1 MEVLKRQKKKF
12 VANKQPPKNSSKGDH
27 SDPDSVGGNQA
38 KSSGFKPIGNRF
50 SRYGYSLFAILIFIS
65 GIYVGVRYISDK
77 DQSETS
83 HYTMAEKTYRKVIPN
98 PQPEDFFP
106 VAEFRKQG
114 AILLGCHNQIN
125 LIPEVYGEIAKAVN
139 QQVPLFGVVSTEAQ
153 ARSGA
158 QMIEN
163 IGLPQ
168 EAMRF
173 LVIPSNSIWI
183 RDYAPFILRYDQES
197 AFMVDAKYHTLTMRE
212 NRKQDDFMCFEL
224 ARLLDLPVRSIPLV
238 LEGGNFISN
247 GDGLLI
253 TSAKT
258 ISVNQQEEY
267 TNKQL
272 ISMFSDF
279 LGVNGVCAVNHLKN
293 EPNGHID
300 MFMTMLG
307 KNLAVV
313 GEIDP
318 AVDSENSAILNEA
331 ARVVSSY
338 TTSDGPIT
346 VKRIPMPPQSGND
359 WRSYTNIIMANGV
372 LLMPSF
378 SNVDPAIENR
388 AEQVYQSTL
397 PPDWVVRR
405 INCDKLV
412 ALRGQ
417 LHCISYNI
425 PNFIPIDGLLEKA
438 IPKPLN

>member
-1 MEVLKRQKKKF
+1 M
-12 VANKQPPKNSSKGDH
+12 
-27 SDPDSVGGNQA
+27 
-38 KSSGFKPIGNRF
+38 
-50 SRYGYSLFAILIFIS
+50 
-65 GIYVGVRYISDK
+65 
-77 DQSETS
+77 
-83 HYTMAEKTYRKVIPN
+83 
-98 PQPEDFFP
+98 
-106 VAEFRKQG
+106 AEFRKQG

-125 LIPEVYGEIAKAVN
+125 LIPELYGEIAKAVN
-139 QQVPLFGVVSTEAQ
+139 QRVPLFGVVSTEAQ

-163 IGLPQ
+163 MGLPR

-183 RDYAPFILRYDQES
+183 RDYAPFILRYDQEN
-197 AFMVDAKYHTLTMRE
+197 AFMVDARYHTRTMRE

-224 ARLLDLPVRSIPLV
+224 ARLLDLPVRSIPLI

-331 ARVVSSY
+331 ARVISSY

-346 VKRIPMPPQSGND
+346 VKRIPMPPQSGNN

-378 SNVDPAIENR
+378 SNVNPAIENR
-388 AEQVYQSTL
+388 AEKVYQSTL
-397 PPDWVVRR
+397 PPDWVVKR

-417 LHCISYNI
+417 LHCMSYNI

>member
-12 VANKQPPKNSSKGDH
+12 VANKQPPNNSRKGDH
-27 SDPDSVGGNQA
+27 SEPDAVGGNQA
-38 KSSGFKPIGNRF
+38 QKYGGKPIGNPF

-65 GIYVGVRYISDK
+65 GIYVGLRYLSDK
-77 DQSETS
+77 NQSES
-83 HYTMAEKTYRKVIPN
+83 GHYTTSKKTYRKVIPN

-125 LIPEVYGEIAKAVN
+125 LIPELYGEIAKAVN
-139 QQVPLFGVVSTEAQ
+139 QRVPLFGVVSTEAQ

-183 RDYAPFILRYDQES
+183 RDYAPFILRYDQQS
-197 AFMVDAKYHTLTMRE
+197 AFMVDAKYRTLTTRE

-224 ARLLDLPVRSIPLV
+224 AHLLGLPVRSIPLV

-258 ISVNQQEEY
+258 IRVNQEEEY

-272 ISMFSDF
+272 ISMFNDF

-318 AVDSENSAILNEA
+318 IVDSENSAILNEV
-331 ARVVSSY
+331 ARVISSY

-397 PPDWVVRR
+397 PPDWVVKR

-417 LHCISYNI
+417 LHCMSYNI
-425 PNFIPIDGLLEKA
+425 PNFISIDGLLEKA

>member
-1 MEVLKRQKKKF
+1 
-12 VANKQPPKNSSKGDH
+12 
-27 SDPDSVGGNQA
+27 
-38 KSSGFKPIGNRF
+38 
-50 SRYGYSLFAILIFIS
+50 
-65 GIYVGVRYISDK
+65 
-77 DQSETS
+77 
-83 HYTMAEKTYRKVIPN
+83 
-98 PQPEDFFP
+98 
-106 VAEFRKQG
+106 
-114 AILLGCHNQIN
+114 
-125 LIPEVYGEIAKAVN
+125 VN
-139 QQVPLFGVVSTEAQ
+139 QRVPLFGVVSTEAQ

-158 QMIEN
+158 KMIRN
-163 IGLPQ
+163 MGLPP
-168 EAMRF
+168 ESIRF
-173 LVIPSNSIWI
+173 LIIPSNSIWI
-183 RDYAPFILRYDQES
+183 RDYAPFILRYDQENV
-197 AFMVDAKYHTLTMRE
+197 FMVDGKYHTRTMRE

-224 ARLLDLPVRSIPLV
+224 ARMLDLPVRSIPLV

-258 ISVNQQEEY
+258 ISVNQQGEY

-279 LGVNGVCAVNHLKN
+279 LGVNGVCAVNHLKS

-313 GEIDP
+313 AEIDP

-331 ARVVSSY
+331 ARIVSSY

-359 WRSYTNIIMANGV
+359 WRSYTNIIMANGA

-378 SNVDPAIENR
+378 SNVDPAIENQ
-388 AEQVYQSTL
+388 AEQVYLSIL
-397 PPDWVVRR
+397 PPDWEVKR

-417 LHCISYNI
+417 LHCLSYNI
-425 PNFIPIDGLLEKA
+425 PKFIPIDGLLENA
-438 IPKPLN
+438 ILQNL

>member
-1 MEVLKRQKKKF
+1 
-12 VANKQPPKNSSKGDH
+12 
-27 SDPDSVGGNQA
+27 
-38 KSSGFKPIGNRF
+38 
-50 SRYGYSLFAILIFIS
+50 
-65 GIYVGVRYISDK
+65 
-77 DQSETS
+77 
-83 HYTMAEKTYRKVIPN
+83 
-98 PQPEDFFP
+98 
-106 VAEFRKQG
+106 
-114 AILLGCHNQIN
+114 
-125 LIPEVYGEIAKAVN
+125 
-139 QQVPLFGVVSTEAQ
+139 
-153 ARSGA
+153 
-158 QMIEN
+158 
-163 IGLPQ
+163 
-168 EAMRF
+168 
-173 LVIPSNSIWI
+173 
-183 RDYAPFILRYDQES
+183 
-197 AFMVDAKYHTLTMRE
+197 MVDAKYHTLTMRE

-378 SNVDPAIENR
+378 SNVDPAIENQ

>member
-1 MEVLKRQKKKF
+1 M
-12 VANKQPPKNSSKGDH
+12 
-27 SDPDSVGGNQA
+27 GGNQA
-38 KSSGFKPIGNRF
+38 QNNAGQSNGNPF
-50 SRYGYSLFAILIFIS
+50 SRYGYSLFAILIFLS
-65 GIYVGVRYISDK
+65 GIYVGVKYLSDK
-77 DQSETS
+77 HQSEIG
-83 HYTMAEKTYRKVIPN
+83 HYTTAEKTYRKVIPN

-125 LIPEVYGEIAKAVN
+125 LIPELYGEIAKAVN
-139 QQVPLFGVVSTEAQ
+139 QRVPLFGVVSTEAQ

-163 IGLPQ
+163 MGLPR

-183 RDYAPFILRYDQES
+183 RDYAPFILRYDQEN
-197 AFMVDAKYHTLTMRE
+197 AFMVDARYHTRTMRE

-224 ARLLDLPVRSIPLV
+224 ARLLDLPVRSIPLI

-331 ARVVSSY
+331 ARVISSY

-397 PPDWVVRR
+397 PPDWVVKR

-417 LHCISYNI
+417 LHCMSYNI

>member
-12 VANKQPPKNSSKGDH
+12 VANKQPPNNSRKGDH
-27 SDPDSVGGNQA
+27 SEPDAVGGNQA
-38 KSSGFKPIGNRF
+38 QKYGGKPIGNPF

-65 GIYVGVRYISDK
+65 GIYVGLRYLSDK
-77 DQSETS
+77 DQSES
-83 HYTMAEKTYRKVIPN
+83 GHYTTAKKTYRKVIPN

-125 LIPEVYGEIAKAVN
+125 LIPELYGEIAKAVN
-139 QQVPLFGVVSTEAQ
+139 QRVPLFGVVSTEAQ

-183 RDYAPFILRYDQES
+183 RDYAPFILRYDQQS
-197 AFMVDAKYHTLTMRE
+197 AFMVDAKYRTLTTRE

-224 ARLLDLPVRSIPLV
+224 AHLLGLPVRSIPLV

-258 ISVNQQEEY
+258 IRVNQEEEY

-272 ISMFSDF
+272 ISMFNDF

-318 AVDSENSAILNEA
+318 IVDSENSAILNEA
-331 ARVVSSY
+331 ARVISSY

-397 PPDWVVRR
+397 PPDWVVKR

-417 LHCISYNI
+417 LHCMSYNI
-425 PNFIPIDGLLEKA
+425 PNFISIDGLLEKA

>member
-1 MEVLKRQKKKF
+1 MEVLKKQKKKF
-12 VANKQPPKNSSKGDH
+12 VANKQPPKETRKGDH
-27 SDPDSVGGNQA
+27 SEPDSVGGNQA
-38 KSSGFKPIGNRF
+38 QNNAGQSNGNPF
-50 SRYGYSLFAILIFIS
+50 SRYGYSLFAILIFLS
-65 GIYVGVRYISDK
+65 GIYVGVKYLSDK
-77 DQSETS
+77 DQSETG
-83 HYTMAEKTYRKVIPN
+83 HYTTAEKTYRKVIPN

-125 LIPEVYGEIAKAVN
+125 LIPELYGEIAKAVN
-139 QQVPLFGVVSTEAQ
+139 QRVPLFGVVSTEAQ

-163 IGLPQ
+163 MGLPR

-183 RDYAPFILRYDQES
+183 RDYAPFILRYDQEN
-197 AFMVDAKYHTLTMRE
+197 AFMVDARYHTRTMRE

-224 ARLLDLPVRSIPLV
+224 ARLLDLPVRSIPLI

-331 ARVVSSY
+331 ARVISSY

-397 PPDWVVRR
+397 PHDWVVKR

-417 LHCISYNI
+417 LHCMSYNI

>member
-1 MEVLKRQKKKF
+1 LNRNKRKLISYKS
-12 VANKQPPKNSSKGDH
+12 PRKNSSKGDH
-27 SDPDSVGGNQA
+27 SEPDSVGGNQA
-38 KSSGFKPIGNRF
+38 QNNGRQSRANPF
-50 SRYGYSLFAILIFIS
+50 SRYGYSLFAIFIFIS
-65 GIYVGVRYISDK
+65 GIYVGERYLSDK
-77 DQSETS
+77 EQTENSRFTK
-83 HYTMAEKTYRKVIPN
+83 TEKTSRKVIPN

-106 VAEFRKQG
+106 VAEFRKQS

-125 LIPEVYGEIAKAVN
+125 LIPELYGEIARAVN
-139 QQVPLFGVVSTEAQ
+139 QRVPLFGVVSTEAQ

-158 QMIEN
+158 KMIRN
-163 IGLPQ
+163 MGLPP
-168 EAMRF
+168 ESIRF
-173 LVIPSNSIWI
+173 LIIPSNSIWI
-183 RDYAPFILRYDQES
+183 RDYAPFILRYDQENV
-197 AFMVDAKYHTLTMRE
+197 FMVDGKYHTRTMRE

-224 ARLLDLPVRSIPLV
+224 ARMLDLPVRSIPLV

-258 ISVNQQEEY
+258 ISVNQQGEY

-318 AVDSENSAILNEA
+318 IVDSENSAILNEA
-331 ARVVSSY
+331 ARIVSSY

-359 WRSYTNIIMANGV
+359 WRSYTNIIMANGA

-378 SNVDPAIENR
+378 SNVDPAIENQ
-388 AEQVYQSTL
+388 AEQVYLSIL
-397 PPDWVVRR
+397 PPDWEVKR

-417 LHCISYNI
+417 LHCLSYNI
-425 PNFIPIDGLLEKA
+425 PKFIPIDGLLENA
-438 IPKPLN
+438 ILQNH

>member
-1 MEVLKRQKKKF
+1 MKRQKKKF
-12 VANKQPPKNSSKGDH
+12 VANKQPPNNSSKGDH
-27 SDPDSVGGNQA
+27 SEPDSVGGNQA
-38 KSSGFKPIGNRF
+38 KSSGLKPIGNRF
-50 SRYGYSLFAILIFIS
+50 SRYGYSLFAVLIFIS

-77 DQSETS
+77 DQSETG
-83 HYTMAEKTYRKVIPN
+83 HYTRAEKTSRQIIPN

-139 QQVPLFGVVSTEAQ
+139 QRVPLFGVVSTEAQ

-197 AFMVDAKYHTLTMRE
+197 AFMVDAKYRTLTMRE

-258 ISVNQQEEY
+258 ISVNKQEEY

-279 LGVNGVCAVNHLKN
+279 LGVNGVCAVNHLRN

-331 ARVVSSY
+331 ARIVSSY

-346 VKRIPMPPQSGND
+346 VKRIPMPPQWGND

-378 SNVDPAIENR
+378 SNVDPAIEDL
-388 AEQVYQSTL
+388 AEKVYQSSL
-397 PPDWVVRR
+397 PPDWVVKR

-417 LHCISYNI
+417 LHCLSYNI
-425 PNFIPIDGLLEKA
+425 PKFIPIDGLLEQA

>member
-1 MEVLKRQKKKF
+1 M
-12 VANKQPPKNSSKGDH
+12 
-27 SDPDSVGGNQA
+27 GGNQA
-38 KSSGFKPIGNRF
+38 QNNGRQSRANPF
-50 SRYGYSLFAILIFIS
+50 SRYGYSLFAIFIFIS
-65 GIYVGVRYISDK
+65 GIYVGERYLSDK
-77 DQSETS
+77 EQTENSRFTK
-83 HYTMAEKTYRKVIPN
+83 TEKTSRKVIPN

-106 VAEFRKQG
+106 VAEFRKQS

-125 LIPEVYGEIAKAVN
+125 LIPELYGEIARAVN
-139 QQVPLFGVVSTEAQ
+139 QRVPLFGVVSTEAQ

-158 QMIEN
+158 KMIRN
-163 IGLPQ
+163 MGLPP
-168 EAMRF
+168 ESIRF
-173 LVIPSNSIWI
+173 LIIPSNSIWI
-183 RDYAPFILRYDQES
+183 RDYAPFILRYDQENV
-197 AFMVDAKYHTLTMRE
+197 FMVDGKYHTRTMRE

-224 ARLLDLPVRSIPLV
+224 ARMLDLPVRSIPLV

-258 ISVNQQEEY
+258 ISVNQQGEY

-313 GEIDP
+313 AEIDP

-331 ARVVSSY
+331 ARIVSSY

-359 WRSYTNIIMANGV
+359 WRSYTNIIMANGA

-378 SNVDPAIENR
+378 SNVDPAIENQ
-388 AEQVYQSTL
+388 AEQVYLSIL
-397 PPDWVVRR
+397 PPDWEVKR

-417 LHCISYNI
+417 LHCLSYNI
-425 PNFIPIDGLLEKA
+425 PKFIPIDGLLENA
-438 IPKPLN
+438 ILQNL

>member
-1 MEVLKRQKKKF
+1 MNRKKKKF
-12 VANKQPPKNSSKGDH
+12 VAYKQPPKNSRKGDH
-27 SDPDSVGGNQA
+27 AEPDSVGGNQA
-38 KSSGFKPIGNRF
+38 QNKRRQPKANQFA
-50 SRYGYSLFAILIFIS
+50 RYGYSLFAILIFIS
-65 GIYVGVRYISDK
+65 GVYVGVKYLSDK
-77 DQSETS
+77 EQSES
-83 HYTMAEKTYRKVIPN
+83 GHYTRSEKTSRKIILN

-106 VAEFRKQG
+106 VAEFRKQS

-125 LIPEVYGEIAKAVN
+125 LIPELYGEIAKAVN
-139 QQVPLFGVVSTEAQ
+139 QRVPLFGVVSTEAQ
-153 ARSGA
+153 AKSGA
-158 QMIEN
+158 QMIKDV
-163 IGLPQ
+163 GLPK

-183 RDYAPFILRYDQES
+183 RDYAPFILRYDQEN
-197 AFMVDAKYHTLTMRE
+197 AFMVDAKYHTRTMRE

-224 ARLLDLPVRSIPLV
+224 ARMLDLPVRSIPLV

-258 ISVNQQEEY
+258 ISVNQQGEY

-318 AVDSENSAILNEA
+318 AIDSENSVILNEA
-331 ARVVSSY
+331 AKVVASY
-338 TTSDGPIT
+338 STSDGPIT

-378 SNVDPAIENR
+378 SNVDPAIEDL
-388 AEQVYQSTL
+388 AEQVYQSSL
-397 PPDWVVRR
+397 PPDWVVKR

-417 LHCISYNI
+417 LHCLSYNI
-425 PNFIPIDGLLEKA
+425 PKFIPIDGLLEQA

>member
-1 MEVLKRQKKKF
+1 MKRQKKKF
-12 VANKQPPKNSSKGDH
+12 VANKQPPDNSRKGDH
-27 SDPDSVGGNQA
+27 SEPDAVGGNQA
-38 KSSGFKPIGNRF
+38 QNYGGKSIGNPF

-65 GIYVGVRYISDK
+65 GIYVGLRYLSDK
-77 DQSETS
+77 DQSDS
-83 HYTMAEKTYRKVIPN
+83 GHYTTAKKTYRQVIPN

-125 LIPEVYGEIAKAVN
+125 LIPELYGEIAKAVN
-139 QQVPLFGVVSTEAQ
+139 QRVPLFGVVSTEAQ

-163 IGLPQ
+163 IGLPR

-183 RDYAPFILRYDQES
+183 RDYAPFILRYDQQS
-197 AFMVDAKYHTLTMRE
+197 AFMVDAKYRTLKSRE

-224 ARLLDLPVRSIPLV
+224 AHLLGLPVRSIPLV

-258 ISVNQQEEY
+258 IRINQEEEY

-272 ISMFSDF
+272 INMFSDF

-318 AVDSENSAILNEA
+318 IVDSENSAILNEA
-331 ARVVSSY
+331 ARVISSY

-397 PPDWVVRR
+397 PPDWVVKR

-417 LHCISYNI
+417 LHCMSYNI
-425 PNFIPIDGLLEKA
+425 PNFISIDGLLEKA

>member
-1 MEVLKRQKKKF
+1 MKRQKKKF
-12 VANKQPPKNSSKGDH
+12 VANKQPPNNSRKGDH
-27 SDPDSVGGNQA
+27 SEPDAVGGNQA
-38 KSSGFKPIGNRF
+38 QNYGGKSIGNPF

-65 GIYVGVRYISDK
+65 GIYVGLRYLSDK
-77 DQSETS
+77 DQSDS
-83 HYTMAEKTYRKVIPN
+83 GHYTTAKKTYRQVIPN

-125 LIPEVYGEIAKAVN
+125 LIPELYGEIAKAVN
-139 QQVPLFGVVSTEAQ
+139 QRVPLFGVVSTEAQ

-163 IGLPQ
+163 IGLPR

-183 RDYAPFILRYDQES
+183 RDYAPFILRYDQQS
-197 AFMVDAKYHTLTMRE
+197 AFMVDAKYRTLKSRE

-224 ARLLDLPVRSIPLV
+224 AHLLGLPVRSIPLV

-258 ISVNQQEEY
+258 IRINQEEEY

-272 ISMFSDF
+272 INMFSDF

-318 AVDSENSAILNEA
+318 IVDSENSAILNEA
-331 ARVVSSY
+331 ARVISSY

-397 PPDWVVRR
+397 PPDWVVKR

-417 LHCISYNI
+417 LHCMSYNI
-425 PNFIPIDGLLEKA
+425 PNFISIDGLLEKA

>member
-1 MEVLKRQKKKF
+1 MNRNKRKLISYKS
-12 VANKQPPKNSSKGDH
+12 PRKNSSKGDH
-27 SDPDSVGGNQA
+27 SEPDSVGGNQA
-38 KSSGFKPIGNRF
+38 QNNGRQSRANPF
-50 SRYGYSLFAILIFIS
+50 SRYGYSLFAIFIFIS
-65 GIYVGVRYISDK
+65 GIYVGERYLSDK
-77 DQSETS
+77 EQTENSRFTK
-83 HYTMAEKTYRKVIPN
+83 TEKTSRKVIPN

-106 VAEFRKQG
+106 VAEFRKQS

-125 LIPEVYGEIAKAVN
+125 LIPELYGEIARAVN
-139 QQVPLFGVVSTEAQ
+139 QRVPLFGVVSTEAQ

-158 QMIEN
+158 KMIRN
-163 IGLPQ
+163 MGLPP
-168 EAMRF
+168 ESIRF
-173 LVIPSNSIWI
+173 LIIPSNSIWI
-183 RDYAPFILRYDQES
+183 RDYAPFILRYDQENV
-197 AFMVDAKYHTLTMRE
+197 FMVDGKYHTRTMRE

-224 ARLLDLPVRSIPLV
+224 ARMLDLPVRSIPLV

-258 ISVNQQEEY
+258 ISVNQQGEY

-313 GEIDP
+313 AEIDP

-331 ARVVSSY
+331 ARIVSSY

-359 WRSYTNIIMANGV
+359 WRSYTNIIMANGA

-378 SNVDPAIENR
+378 SNVDPAIENQ
-388 AEQVYQSTL
+388 AEQVYLSIL
-397 PPDWVVRR
+397 PPDWEVKR

-417 LHCISYNI
+417 LHCLSYNI
-425 PNFIPIDGLLEKA
+425 PKFIPIDGLLENA
-438 IPKPLN
+438 ILQNL

>member
-1 MEVLKRQKKKF
+1 MEVLNRKKKKF
-12 VANKQPPKNSSKGDH
+12 VANKQPPKETRKGDH
-27 SDPDSVGGNQA
+27 SEPDSVGGNQA
-38 KSSGFKPIGNRF
+38 QNNWGQSSGNPI
-50 SRYGYSLFAILIFIS
+50 SRYGYSLFAILIVMS
-65 GIYVGVRYISDK
+65 GIYVGVRYLSDK
-77 DQSETS
+77 EQSENSQFTK
-83 HYTMAEKTYRKVIPN
+83 AEKTSRKVIPN

-106 VAEFRKQG
+106 VAEFRKQS

-125 LIPEVYGEIAKAVN
+125 LIPELYGEIARAVN
-139 QQVPLFGVVSTEAQ
+139 QRVPLFGVVSTEAQ

-158 QMIEN
+158 KMIRN
-163 IGLPQ
+163 MGLPP
-168 EAMRF
+168 ESMRF
-173 LVIPSNSIWI
+173 LIIPSNSIWI
-183 RDYAPFILRYDQES
+183 RDYAPFILRYDQEN
-197 AFMVDAKYHTLTMRE
+197 AFMVDGKYHTRTMRE

-224 ARLLDLPVRSIPLV
+224 ARMLDLPVRSIPLI

-258 ISVNQQEEY
+258 ISVNQQGEY

-279 LGVNGVCAVNHLKN
+279 LGVNGVCAVNHLKS

-313 GEIDP
+313 AEIDP

-331 ARVVSSY
+331 ARIVSSY

-359 WRSYTNIIMANGV
+359 WRSYTNIILANGA

-388 AEQVYQSTL
+388 AEQVYQSIL
-397 PPDWVVRR
+397 PPDWEVKR

-417 LHCISYNI
+417 LHCLSYNI
-425 PNFIPIDGLLEKA
+425 PKFIPIDGLLEKA
-438 IPKPLN
+438 ILQNL

>member
-1 MEVLKRQKKKF
+1 M
-12 VANKQPPKNSSKGDH
+12 
-27 SDPDSVGGNQA
+27 GGNQA
-38 KSSGFKPIGNRF
+38 QNNGRQSRANPF
-50 SRYGYSLFAILIFIS
+50 SRYGYSLFAIFIFIS
-65 GIYVGVRYISDK
+65 GIYVGERYLSDK
-77 DQSETS
+77 EQTENSRFTK
-83 HYTMAEKTYRKVIPN
+83 TEKTSRKVIPN

-106 VAEFRKQG
+106 VAEFRKQS

-125 LIPEVYGEIAKAVN
+125 LIPELYGEIARAVN
-139 QQVPLFGVVSTEAQ
+139 QRVPLFGVVSTEAQ

-158 QMIEN
+158 KMIRN
-163 IGLPQ
+163 MGLPP
-168 EAMRF
+168 ESIRF
-173 LVIPSNSIWI
+173 LIIPSNSIWI
-183 RDYAPFILRYDQES
+183 RDYAPLILRYDQENV
-197 AFMVDAKYHTLTMRE
+197 FMVDGKYHTRTMRE

-224 ARLLDLPVRSIPLV
+224 ARMLDLPVRSIPLV

-258 ISVNQQEEY
+258 ISVNQQGEY

-313 GEIDP
+313 AEIDP

-331 ARVVSSY
+331 ARIVSSY

-359 WRSYTNIIMANGV
+359 WRSYTNIIMANGA

-378 SNVDPAIENR
+378 SNVDPAIENQ
-388 AEQVYQSTL
+388 AEQVYLSIL
-397 PPDWVVRR
+397 PPDWEVKR

-417 LHCISYNI
+417 LHCLSYNI
-425 PNFIPIDGLLEKA
+425 PKFIPIDGLLENA
-438 IPKPLN
+438 ILQNL

>member
-1 MEVLKRQKKKF
+1 LNRNKRKLISYKS
-12 VANKQPPKNSSKGDH
+12 PRKNSSKGDH
-27 SDPDSVGGNQA
+27 SEPDSVGGNQA
-38 KSSGFKPIGNRF
+38 QNNGRQSRANPF
-50 SRYGYSLFAILIFIS
+50 SRYGYSLFAIFIFIS
-65 GIYVGVRYISDK
+65 GIYVGERYLSDK
-77 DQSETS
+77 EQTENSRFTK
-83 HYTMAEKTYRKVIPN
+83 TEKTSRKVIPN

-106 VAEFRKQG
+106 VAEFRKQS

-125 LIPEVYGEIAKAVN
+125 LIPELYGEIARAVN
-139 QQVPLFGVVSTEAQ
+139 QRVPLFGVVSTEAQ

-158 QMIEN
+158 KMIRN
-163 IGLPQ
+163 MGLPP
-168 EAMRF
+168 ESIRF
-173 LVIPSNSIWI
+173 LIIPSNSIWI
-183 RDYAPFILRYDQES
+183 RDYAPFILRYDQENV
-197 AFMVDAKYHTLTMRE
+197 FMVDGKYHTRTMRE

-224 ARLLDLPVRSIPLV
+224 ARMLDLPVRSIPLV

-258 ISVNQQEEY
+258 ISVNQQGEY

-313 GEIDP
+313 AEIDP

-331 ARVVSSY
+331 ARIVSSY

-359 WRSYTNIIMANGV
+359 WRSYTNIIMANGA

-378 SNVDPAIENR
+378 SNVDPAIENQ
-388 AEQVYQSTL
+388 AEQVYLSIL
-397 PPDWVVRR
+397 PPDWEVKR

-417 LHCISYNI
+417 LHCLSYNI
-425 PNFIPIDGLLEKA
+425 PKFIPIDGLLENA
-438 IPKPLN
+438 ILQNL

>member
-1 MEVLKRQKKKF
+1 MNRKKRKLISLKS
-12 VANKQPPKNSSKGDH
+12 PHKNSSKGDH
-27 SDPDSVGGNQA
+27 SEPDSVGGNQA
-38 KSSGFKPIGNRF
+38 QNNGRQSRANPF
-50 SRYGYSLFAILIFIS
+50 SRYGYSLFAIFIFIS
-65 GIYVGVRYISDK
+65 GIYVGERYLSDK
-77 DQSETS
+77 EQTENSRFTK
-83 HYTMAEKTYRKVIPN
+83 TEKTSRKVIPN

-106 VAEFRKQG
+106 VAEFRKQS

-125 LIPEVYGEIAKAVN
+125 LIPELYGEIARAVN
-139 QQVPLFGVVSTEAQ
+139 QRVPLFGVVSTEAQ

-158 QMIEN
+158 KMIRN
-163 IGLPQ
+163 MGLPP
-168 EAMRF
+168 ESIRF
-173 LVIPSNSIWI
+173 LIIPSNSIWI
-183 RDYAPFILRYDQES
+183 RDYAPFILRYDQENV
-197 AFMVDAKYHTLTMRE
+197 FMVDGKYHTRTMRE

-224 ARLLDLPVRSIPLV
+224 ARMLDLPVRSIPLV

-258 ISVNQQEEY
+258 ISVNQQGEY

-313 GEIDP
+313 AEIDP

-331 ARVVSSY
+331 ARIVSSY

-359 WRSYTNIIMANGV
+359 WRSYTNIIMANGA

-378 SNVDPAIENR
+378 SNVDPAIENQ
-388 AEQVYQSTL
+388 AEQVYLSIL
-397 PPDWVVRR
+397 PPDWEVKR

-417 LHCISYNI
+417 LHCLSYNI
-425 PNFIPIDGLLEKA
+425 PKFIPIDGLLENA
-438 IPKPLN
+438 ILQNL